1 MKSLYPT
8 SGSILIAQK
17 DFKTFKYKKE
27 YLVLNWLNKKDG
39 KYFWRVQSLKD
50 NGIIFTVFQD
60 TLNELYD
67 KKIIK
72 VKDVKM

>member
-1 MKSLYPT
+1 MKPLYPT
-8 SGSILIAQK
+8 SGSILIALK
-17 DFKTFKYKKE
+17 GYKSFKYKKE

-72 VKDVKM
+72 VKQ